1 MTVICDEVVNK
12 PRPTVSV
19 QSKVYIAVPKP
30 PALVVVAVSVNAFSE
45 PTLEVRLAALVV
57 SVEGHVTPLY
67 CREFASETP
76 LEPTVLNKL
85 E

>member
-1 MTVICDEVVNK
+1 MTVICDEVVNA
-12 PRPTVSV
+12 PVV
-19 QSKVYIAVPKP
+19 MAFAQSKVYIAVPKP

-45 PTLEVRLAALVV
+45 PTREVRLAALVV

-67 CREFASETP
+67 CRELASETP
-76 LEPTVLNKL
+76 LEPTVLSRL